1 MGLGIHGR
9 RIEMEYLIIA
19 IGIVMLAAGIR
30 LYGNIRER
38 QLLKSLNE
46 MLEKARNGE
55 FSLEQVDETMLSS
68 VENSMARFLED
79 SKRVKKDLSQQKQR
93 IQTMISD
100 IFHQTAIPVSN
111 ILVYSQL
118 LEEGC
123 EDPQLRENAALIR
136 QQAEKLKFLLDALVK
151 ISRLETGI
159 IRTVPEKTDV
169 RDLVRKVQALME
181 QKAQKQ
187 GILFTAETGEEP
199 VYAWF
204 DEKWTVEALCNLVDN
219 AVKYTP
225 SGGKV
230 TLEIILYP
238 MYCRINVCDT
248 GMGIRKEE
256 LPEIFSRFYRS
267 REVLTEEGVGL
278 GLYLAREIVRNEGGY
293 MKVSSEKGKGSTFSV
308 FLPTEK
314 QKNVSRL

>member
-100 IFHQTAIPVSN
+100 ISHQTAIPVSN

-123 EDPQLRENAALIR
+123 EDPQLRENAAFIR

-151 ISRLETGI
+151 ISRLETGN
-159 IRTVPEKTDV
+159 IRLLVEKL
-169 RDLVRKVQALME
+169 RWK
-181 QKAQKQ
+181 
-187 GILFTAETGEEP
+187 
-199 VYAWF
+199 
-204 DEKWTVEALCNLVDN
+204 
-219 AVKYTP
+219 
-225 SGGKV
+225 
-230 TLEIILYP
+230 
-238 MYCRINVCDT
+238 
-248 GMGIRKEE
+248 
-256 LPEIFSRFYRS
+256 
-267 REVLTEEGVGL
+267 
-278 GLYLAREIVRNEGGY
+278 
-293 MKVSSEKGKGSTFSV
+293 
-308 FLPTEK
+308 
-314 QKNVSRL
+314 